1 MPQVLILIAIG
12 AGLYA
17 GSKWLA
23 VEFGRKP
30 AAKPQSPAERAS
42 STSAHA
48 ADRGKLE
55 FDPNENVYRPK
66 A

>member
-1 MPQVLILIAIG
+1 MPQVLILLAIG
-12 AGLYA
+12 AGIYA

-23 VEFGRKP
+23 GAFGRKP
-30 AAKPQSPAERAS
+30 AAKPQSPAERAP
-42 STSAHA
+42 STPTHA